1 MTFRKENEGL
11 EKLVNRFR
19 KNDEIMVIKKIRRT
33 FVAIF
38 LALLSLCLN
47 AQEKQKIVDFMT
59 VEDYIIGG
67 VTVTGVRFLDTN
79 ALIGISGL
87 RVGQEVAVPGDAV
100 TTAVQ
105 KLWQQGLFS
114 DVRISISKVQSDTVY
129 LDINLQERPRIS
141 SVKFN
146 GLKNSETTDLNK
158 KINLPIGS
166 QVTAYLL
173 NTAQK
178 IIKDHFIEK
187 GFLNTDVSF
196 IQKDDPDQPNNVI
209 LTINVD
215 KKDKVKIADITFV
228 GNEFF
233 ETSKLRRQ
241 LKSTKKKNI
250 NFFRASKFISEKFT
264 EDKEK
269 LITFYNDNGFKD
281 FTIISDSLYKVS
293 ENRVGLKIRIDEGKQ
308 YFLRNVDWVGN
319 SVYRK
324 EDLKRVF
331 NVEKGAVY
339 NQSLIADRLNG
350 SAGAQDAVSN
360 LYQDN
365 GYLFSRLTPV
375 EAKVD
380 QDSID
385 LEVRIYEGEQAY
397 LNNVII
403 SGNTRT
409 NEHIARRELYTLPGD
424 LFSKTKIVRSIR
436 QLGVLGHF
444 DPEKINPTPLPDI
457 TNGTVDLLY
466 KLEEKANDQFEVSG
480 GWGAGMLVGTVG
492 VRFNNFAMRNFFN
505 LKEWRPYPSGD
516 GQSVSIRAQSNGRI
530 YSSFNLSFVEPW
542 LGGKNPN
549 SFSVSL
555 YRSIMTNGKKKG
567 EDGRESMIIDGASV
581 GLGKRLAWPDDY
593 FSLYGEL
600 NYQRYSM
607 NNFTQYSFLFSNGN
621 ANLLSFTTKLTRFST
636 GPNLIYPESGSSF
649 TLSLQATPPFSL
661 ITGKNMSNVSDQV
674 KYRWIEFHKWTFKA
688 DYYYPLTKNDKLV
701 INARFGFGYL
711 GFYNSKIGPSPFE
724 NFSVGGDGMTGYSFY
739 GREMI
744 KLRGYGSGSSG
755 VGSLTP
761 GDPNITSKYVPA
773 GNVYSKITLELRY
786 PVSLNP
792 QATIYALAFLESGRA
807 WYSLKEYNPFKM
819 NRAAGIGVRANLP
832 MFGLL
837 GVDWGYGFDEVP
849 VPGAFSNANHG
860 QFQFTIG
867 QEF

>member
-1 MTFRKENEGL
+1 
-11 EKLVNRFR
+11 
-19 KNDEIMVIKKIRRT
+19 MVIKKITET
-33 FVAIF
+33 FLVIF
-38 LALLSLCLN
+38 LALLSLSLS
-47 AQEKQKIVDFMT
+47 AQEKQKIVDYMT

-87 RVGQEVAVPGDAV
+87 RVGQAIAIPGDAI
-100 TTAVQ
+100 TTAVK

-114 DVRISISKVQSDTVY
+114 DVRITIAKVSSDTAFI
-129 LDINLQERPRIS
+129 DINLQERPRIS
-141 SVKFN
+141 SVKYN
-146 GLKNSETTDLNK
+146 GLKTSETTDLNK

-166 QVTAYLL
+166 QVTDFLL
-173 NTAQK
+173 NTAEK

-187 GFLNTDVSF
+187 GFLNTQVTF
-196 IQKDDPDQPNNVI
+196 VQKDDPDQPNNVI
-209 LTINVD
+209 LSINVD
-215 KKDKVKIADITFV
+215 KKVKVKIADITFV

-233 ETSKLRRQ
+233 KTSKLRSK
-241 LKSTKKKNI
+241 LKSTKIKNI
-250 NFFRASKFISEKFT
+250 NFFRASKFIREKFN
-264 EDKEK
+264 EDKQK
-269 LITFYNDNGFKD
+269 LTVFYNDNGFKD
-281 FTIISDSLYKVS
+281 FTIISDSLYIVS
-293 ENRVGLKIRIDEGKQ
+293 ENRVGLKITIDEGKQ

-324 EDLKRVF
+324 EDLKKVF
-331 NVEKGAVY
+331 NVEKGTVY
-339 NQSLIADRLNG
+339 NQSLIDDRLNG
-350 SAGAQDAVSN
+350 SAGAQDAVSS
-360 LYQDN
+360 LYQDH

-375 EAKVD
+375 EAKID

-397 LNNVII
+397 LNNVLIT
-403 SGNTRT
+403 GNTRT
-409 NEHIARRELYTLPGD
+409 NEHVARRELYTLPGD
-424 LFSKTKIVRSIR
+424 LFSKTNIIRSIR

-466 KLEEKANDQFEVSG
+466 KLEEKANDQFEISG

-505 LKEWRPYPSGD
+505 LKEWKPYPSGD

-530 YSSFNLSFVEPW
+530 YSSYNLSFVEPW

-549 SFSVSL
+549 TFSVSL
-555 YRSIMTNGKKKG
+555 YRSIMTNGKRKG
-567 EDGRESMIIDGASV
+567 EDDRQSMIIDGASI

-600 NYQRYSM
+600 NYQRYSL
-607 NNFTQYSFLFSNGN
+607 NNYNVYSFLFSNGN
-621 ANLLSFTTKLTRFST
+621 SNLLSFTTKLTRFST
-636 GPNLIYPESGSSF
+636 GPNLIYPETGSSF

-661 ITGKNMSNVSDQV
+661 ISGRNMINVSDQI
-674 KYRWIEFHKWTFKA
+674 KYKFIEFHKWTFKA

-701 INARFGFGYL
+701 LNTRFAFGYL
-711 GFYNSKIGPSPFE
+711 GFYNKDIGPSPFE

-744 KLRGYGSGSSG
+744 KLRGYASGGSG

-761 GDPNITSKYVPA
+761 GDPNITTKFVPS
-773 GNVYSKITLELRY
+773 GNVYSKITFEVRY

-792 QATIYALAFLESGRA
+792 SATIYVLTFLEAGRA
-807 WYSLKEYNPFKM
+807 WYQLKEYNPFKM
-819 NRAAGIGVRANLP
+819 NRAAGVGVRANLP

-837 GVDWGYGFDEVP
+837 GVDWGYGFDP
-849 VPGAFSNANHG
+849 VPSPSNFQNANHS